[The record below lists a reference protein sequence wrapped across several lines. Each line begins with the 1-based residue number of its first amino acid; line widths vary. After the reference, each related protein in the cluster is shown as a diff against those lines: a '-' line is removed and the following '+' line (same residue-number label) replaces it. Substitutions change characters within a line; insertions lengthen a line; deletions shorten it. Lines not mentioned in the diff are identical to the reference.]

1 MAFDSVLYAR
11 ATVPNERRHGLAER
25 GDYDT
30 QPRLLQPVAQDTD
43 ITVANGFTTANLRP
57 GDMLFVADSDQ
68 VSETTKEQLF
78 FRNGANDGWIIFK
91 LTTGGEVADD

>member
-30 QPRLLQPVAQDTD
+30 QPRLLQPVAQDT
-43 ITVANGFTTANLRP
+43 P
-57 GDMLFVADSDQ
+57 GHPLA
-68 VSETTKEQLF
+68 
-78 FRNGANDGWIIFK
+78 
-91 LTTGGEVADD
+91 LTDDL